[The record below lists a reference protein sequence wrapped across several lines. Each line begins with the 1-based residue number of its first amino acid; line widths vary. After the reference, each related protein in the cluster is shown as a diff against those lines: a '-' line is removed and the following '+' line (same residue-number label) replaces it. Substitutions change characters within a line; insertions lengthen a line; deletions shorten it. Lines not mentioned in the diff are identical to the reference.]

1 MYYVQC
7 EPCGTCT
14 MYNVSL
20 AAHVLCMRFNSH
32 IICMRSPM
40 FFSVVDND
48 MTLCP
53 FERNMWLGVSV
64 HLFGRI

>member
-1 MYYVQC
+1 
-7 EPCGTCT
+7 
-14 MYNVSL
+14 
-20 AAHVLCMRFNSH
+20 
-32 IICMRSPM
+32 M

-53 FERNMWLGVSV
+53 FERNVWLGVSV